1 MKKLIYSLLA
11 LPMLLLGSCKEELG
25 TEPGTDSNPVVTLYA
40 YEPTDASLNP
50 DNDVIVRFVANN
62 KVTSV
67 KYLLL
72 PSADATAML
81 DKADG
86 EKTLLNEVE
95 TKGTAV
101 ENLKADNFV
110 DITLTDI
117 HGDYTIAA
125 VANGRT
131 LANRV
136 TFFGLDWNVVTTG
149 TFIYNTEVAPIES
162 VEATLEICTSDDALY
177 RINGAFGNGTA
188 LKMDMLNLY
197 GTDDDGKYRYFR
209 VKPTATPWTY
219 GDYGT
224 VSVRDIGYWQGNAAF
239 VTDNGYESGLYE
251 DGNAFFYLQWYV
263 AAGNLGYQYSYFVA
277 D

>member
-11 LPMLLLGSCKEELG
+11 LPMLLMGSCKEEMG
-25 TEPGTDSNPVVTLYA
+25 AEPGSDSNPVVTLYA

-50 DNDVIVRFVANN
+50 DNDVIVRFVANS
-62 KVTSV
+62 KVTST

-72 PSADATAML
+72 PTADATSILETAN
-81 DKADG
+81 G
-86 EKTLLNEVE
+86 EATLLQKVE
-95 TKGTAV
+95 SEGTLV
-101 ENLKADNFV
+101 DGLKADNFV
-110 DITLTDI
+110 DVTLTDI

-125 VANGRT
+125 VANGKT

-149 TFIYNTEVAPIES
+149 TFIYNTDVAPIES
-162 VEATLEICTSDDALY
+162 VEATLEICTTDDALY

-188 LKMDMLNLY
+188 LKMDMLNITGSDEE
-197 GTDDDGKYRYFR
+197 GTYRYFR
-209 VKPTATPWTY
+209 VKPTATPWSY

-224 VSVRDIGYWQGNAAF
+224 MSVRDIGYWQGDAAW

-251 DGNAFFYLQWYV
+251 NGSAFFYLQWYV
-263 AAGNLGYQYSYFVA
+263 SAGNLGYQYSFFVA